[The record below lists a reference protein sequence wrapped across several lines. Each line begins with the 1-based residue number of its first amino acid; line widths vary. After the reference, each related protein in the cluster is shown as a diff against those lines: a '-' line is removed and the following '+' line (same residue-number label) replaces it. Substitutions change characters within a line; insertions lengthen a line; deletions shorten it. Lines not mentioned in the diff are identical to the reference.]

1 MIKAVRLFYQQN
13 ADNVVISNDDIFF
26 VDVDSNTITNVIKL
40 YTLTI
45 LKLMMKKI
53 LKLLFR
59 VNFWHYDLWLM
70 VQ

>member
-59 VNFWHYDLWLM
+59 VNFWHYDL
-70 VQ
+70 